1 MPSIK
6 DFRKIVHSDCERSKS
21 IKINILASI
30 GIKGVSILVSLFLV
44 PITLNYVD
52 SELYGIWMTLSS
64 FMLWLNFF
72 DIGFTLGLQNKLTE
86 ALAKGDTDL
95 GKSLVSTT
103 YFVMMTVFIPLCVI
117 LEVILPYID
126 WAHWLNINDVYNQ
139 DIIMALHV
147 MVACFCL
154 QMVVSVITAT
164 IAAFQRV
171 ALSSSF
177 LVLGNV
183 LSLIVIVILTKTA
196 EPSLLNLSLAISS
209 MPVIVLLVASLV
221 LFQTKFREVKPN
233 ITSIDLRHVKDIF
246 NLGARFFLIQIQVVI
261 LFQSTNILIS
271 NFAGPDAVT
280 NYNIAYKYLSI
291 AMMVYGIMLGPIWP
305 AFTDAYTKKDYDWMN
320 RIYVKMKKV
329 YFLSL
334 FIMVLMVL
342 VSPIVYRL
350 WVGEKIEIP
359 FALTCCVGLYMLVH
373 TWDTLQVSMINGI
386 GSIKLQTYVTL
397 FGGIVYLPLAIL
409 GGKLLGTNGII
420 LSQVCIVT
428 LYSICFTVQ
437 LNRILKQ
444 KASGIWIK

>member
-6 DFRKIVHSDCERSKS
+6 DFRKLVHSDCERSKS
-21 IKINILASI
+21 IKMNILASI

-86 ALAKGDTDL
+86 ALARNDMDL
-95 GKSLVSTT
+95 GRSLVSTT
-103 YFVMMTVFIPLCVI
+103 YFVMMVVFIPLCIV
-117 LEVILPYID
+117 LEVTLPFVD
-126 WAHWLNINDVYNQ
+126 WSSLLNISEIYNNDIVK
-139 DIIMALHV
+139 ALHV
-147 MVACFCL
+147 MVACFCV

-177 LVLGNV
+177 LVLGNI
-183 LSLIVIVILTKTA
+183 LSLIVIFILTKTT
-196 EPSLLNLSLAISS
+196 EPSLLNLSLAISL
-209 MPVIVLLVASLV
+209 MPVIVLFLASIV
-221 LFQTKFREVKPN
+221 LFNTKFRGVKP
-233 ITSIDLRHVKDIF
+233 TLSSINLNHVRGIF
-246 NLGARFFLIQIQVVI
+246 NLGARFFLIQIQVVV

-271 NFAGPDAVT
+271 NFAGPDDVT

-320 RIYVKMKKV
+320 RIYSKMKKV
-329 YFLSL
+329 YFLSVL
-334 FIMVLMVL
+334 IMLIMIVL
-342 VSPIVYRL
+342 SPLVYRL
-350 WVGEKIEIP
+350 WIGEKVEIP
-359 FALTCCVGLYMLVH
+359 FVLTCCVGLYMLVH

-397 FGGIVYLPLAIL
+397 FGGLAFLPLAAL
-409 GGKLLGTNGII
+409 GGKFLGTNGII
-420 LSQVCIVT
+420 LAQVCIVT
-428 LYSICFTVQ
+428 IYSICFTMQ
-437 LNRILKQ
+437 LNKILKQ

>member
-86 ALAKGDTDL
+86 ALAKGDTNL

-103 YFVMMTVFIPLCVI
+103 YFVMMAVFIPLCVI

-126 WAHWLNINDVYNQ
+126 WAHWLNINDVHNQ

-209 MPVIVLLVASLV
+209 MPVIVLLIASLV

-233 ITSIDLRHVKDIF
+233 IASIDLRHVKDIF

-342 VSPIVYRL
+342 VSPIVYRV

-373 TWDTLQVSMINGI
+373 TWI
-386 GSIKLQTYVTL
+386 
-397 FGGIVYLPLAIL
+397 P
-409 GGKLLGTNGII
+409 
-420 LSQVCIVT
+420 C
-428 LYSICFTVQ
+428 
-437 LNRILKQ
+437 R
-444 KASGIWIK
+444 